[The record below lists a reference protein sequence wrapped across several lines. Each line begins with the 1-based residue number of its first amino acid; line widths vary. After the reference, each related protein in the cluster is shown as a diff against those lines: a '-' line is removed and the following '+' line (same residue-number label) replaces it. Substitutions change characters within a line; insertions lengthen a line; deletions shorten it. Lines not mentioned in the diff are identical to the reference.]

1 MEIVRILKECEPKKA
16 FVFGMGG
23 GGDIVSTVPVAN
35 FLKLFEFRVIYG
47 GVIWDRLIVDPVPG
61 PRALEELENIRRIN
75 EVIGL
80 VDENTRTNY
89 GVIPNLARAAKY
101 FGEVI
106 AIDITKGTK
115 KLVSGMKDFM
125 KENEIGMLVGVDAGG
140 DSLAVGYESGL
151 RSPLADAIS
160 VALLNE
166 LDGIVAVAGI
176 GSDGELKFEELML
189 NIAEILKKRGFL
201 GCSSLTEDDCKEMV
215 EMCNYVVTE
224 ASRIPVMAYSGELGL
239 KKIRKGR
246 TVLVTP
252 ISALIFYFGARSV
265 FEINEAAK
273 LVTNCESIGEA
284 NVVLNKNGI
293 TTELD
298 YERSV
303 SDIKV
308 A

>member
-1 MEIVRILKECEPKKA
+1 MEIIRILKDCNVKKA
-16 FVFGMGG
+16 LVFGMGG

-35 FLKLFEFRVIYG
+35 FLKLFEFRVIHG
-47 GVIWDRLIVDPVPG
+47 GVLWDRLIVDPVPG
-61 PRALEELENIRRIN
+61 PRALEELENVRRFS
-75 EVIGL
+75 EVIGV
-80 VDENTRTNY
+80 VDEDTRTNY

-101 FGEVI
+101 LGEVI
-106 AIDITKGTK
+106 ALDITKGTK
-115 KLVSGMKDFM
+115 KLVSGMKEFM
-125 KENEIGMLVGVDAGG
+125 EENEIGMLLGVDAGG

-160 VALLNE
+160 VALLKE

-189 NIAEILKKRGFL
+189 NMAEILKMGGFL
-201 GCSSLTEDDCKEMV
+201 GCSSLTEDDCREMV

-224 ASRIPVMAYSGELGL
+224 ASKIPIMAYSGELGL
-239 KKIRKGR
+239 KRIRKGR
-246 TVLVTP
+246 TVLITP
-252 ISALIFYFGARSV
+252 ISALIFYFKARSV

-284 NVVLNKNGI
+284 NAVLNKNGI